1 MLTTK
6 KGSISCGIVYAFA
19 RPTDFFG
26 INQRRRLL
34 FEQKGNYKY
43 MLTIPMKASNVDHKN
58 KILLKQERC
67 MRKVL
72 INQFFAINTHNTRV
86 NHHKVSKKTHI

>member
-1 MLTTK
+1 
-6 KGSISCGIVYAFA
+6 
-19 RPTDFFG
+19 
-26 INQRRRLL
+26 
-34 FEQKGNYKY
+34 

-86 NHHKVSKKTHI
+86 NHHEVSKKTHI